1 MMSCVRYAVFFLFVL
16 MAGNASAATVAAF
29 SSGAMVRV
37 ALTSVVLEGT
47 DVNAFRFLKI
57 EEPDFDGGNFRDNAT
72 GSRSIISGKFGG
84 TVNPT
89 GFFWQVNA
97 ELSGKATLE
106 SLYSTGRTYSAQ
118 DYKFTY
124 LGCGVDCSENLEVT
138 VEYSASA
145 RANHSITEPT
155 VGSRSASLADAHLLG
170 GSLPRTAFRAR
181 GDGDSDLAASGIAS
195 FILAPGDVLNFLT
208 FAHAYGEALTPPG
221 PLVPTDD
228 TSSTVVPLPAGL
240 PLLVAALGG
249 LCLLRRRV
257 AA

>member
-1 MMSCVRYAVFFLFVL
+1 MKSISRFAVLLFFVF
-16 MAGNASAATVAAF
+16 MANTASAATVAAF

-57 EEPDFDGGNFRDNAT
+57 EEPDFDGGNYTDNAT
-72 GSRSIISGKFGG
+72 GNRSIISGKFGG
-84 TVNPT
+84 TVDPT
-89 GFFWQVNA
+89 GFFWEVNA

-124 LGCGVDCSENLEVT
+124 LGCGVGCSENLEVT
-138 VEYSASA
+138 VEYSVSAKASD
-145 RANHSITEPT
+145 SITDPT

-181 GDGDSDLAASGIAS
+181 GDGDSDLADSGIAS
-195 FILAPGDVLNFLT
+195 FNLAPGDVLNFLT

-221 PLVPTDD
+221 PLVPADD
-228 TSSTVVPLPAGL
+228 TSASVVPLPAGL
-240 PLLVAALGG
+240 PLLIAALGG
-249 LCLLRRRV
+249 LALLRRRV
-257 AA
+257 PA